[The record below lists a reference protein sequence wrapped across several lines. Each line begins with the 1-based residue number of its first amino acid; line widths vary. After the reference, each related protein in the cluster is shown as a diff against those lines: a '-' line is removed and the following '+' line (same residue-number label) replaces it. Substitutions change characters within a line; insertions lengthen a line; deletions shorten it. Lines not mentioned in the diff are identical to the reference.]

1 MARVDA
7 LGGDSRELILST
19 LPSDNFFN
27 TNRFHRV
34 LEMQIIII
42 SLVEN
47 FELSLPPQTEK
58 TRIYRKPIALMLPMA
73 EGRRGSWM
81 GLAVKS
87 LEA

>member
-1 MARVDA
+1 MDA
-7 LGGDSRELILST
+7 LDGDSREPILST
-19 LPSDNFFN
+19 LPPDNFFN
-27 TNRFHRV
+27 TSPFHRV

-42 SLVEN
+42 TLVEN

-58 TRIYRKPIALMLPMA
+58 TRIYRKPIALMLPMVK
-73 EGRRGSWM
+73 GRPGSWM